1 MNLLSL
7 DFRYSFKKKKKK
19 RLKKFEKSRYYKLT
33 NIILSHF
40 IISLTL
46 CLSIITI
53 IAMFF
58 TGCTGLGFF
67 IKYNHTS

>member
-19 RLKKFEKSRYYKLT
+19 HTRNLKNPDT

-53 IAMFF
+53 MAMFF

-67 IKYNHTS
+67 IKYNHTC